1 MKPLVVVALLVL
13 LTGCS
18 ERTVSSSTKDQT
30 LIVAPPPVQQPVE
43 LPAPP
48 PTEEVRVTEPAPPPP
63 PPPPPTEVAKES
75 PPAAAPAPVSQL
87 GNLADVFFDYDR
99 HTIRDDA
106 KAALEANAR
115 LLKAEQGWK
124 LVVEGH
130 CDERGT
136 LAYNLVLGE
145 RRAKA
150 VQEHLADLGVP
161 TSQIQVISYGKERP
175 FCSEHNQDC
184 WQKNRRAHFV
194 VP

>member
-1 MKPLVVVALLVL
+1 MRFLVIAALLVPL
-13 LTGCS
+13 AGCG
-18 ERTVSSSTKDQT
+18 ERMVSTSATDQA
-30 LIVAPPPVQQPVE
+30 LIPKPVQAPTPPVEEVRITEPEPPPVVPPPVE
-43 LPAPP
+43 
-48 PTEEVRVTEPAPPPP
+48 PPPP
-63 PPPPPTEVAKES
+63 PPVEVAKEL
-75 PPAAAPAPVSQL
+75 PPAAAPAPVSSL
-87 GNLADVFFDYDR
+87 NNLADVFFDYDR

-115 LLKAEQGWK
+115 LLRAEQGWR

-136 LAYNLVLGE
+136 LEYNLVLGE

-161 TSQIQVISYGKERP
+161 ISQVQVISYGKERP
-175 FCSEHNQDC
+175 FCQEHNQDC